1 MVCGDDGEGG
11 DLVKRKKPR
20 RVLLVQLV
28 GFQRWCLSSSDKRIP
43 WDVWEAAKYQPRN
56 LHKKKRKAGRI

>member
-1 MVCGDDGEGG
+1 M
-11 DLVKRKKPR
+11 KRKKPR